1 MNEDMKEYYQN
12 EEEFLD
18 EFSDF
23 AREAAKLL
31 NDEWQPNAACTDRAR
46 KNRDYF
52 FSRGELY
59 SLTFYGAA
67 VYHDKNG
74 FSSVQI
80 VLKSSTRTVTVRV
93 KRKDGNLIA
102 EKIVDKKAQNL
113 AEVKKAKTEIK

>member
-31 NDEWQPNAACTDRAR
+31 KDEWQPNYGCSDKAR

-52 FSRGELY
+52 LSRGELY
-59 SLTFYGAA
+59 SLTFDSAA
-67 VYHDKNG
+67 TYHDRNG

-80 VLKSSTRTVTVRV
+80 VLASSKRIVTVRV
-93 KRKDGNLIA
+93 KREDGNLIA
-102 EKIVDKKAQNL
+102 EKIVDKK
-113 AEVKKAKTEIK
+113 VEI